1 MPYVPPNVKAMGK
14 TIPKAKMSG
23 LYSKSKIEDTTYA
36 MAIAPS
42 QTKSIGWRNFH
53 RSLLLSN
60 HLTPAFLAHID
71 AAYPYQLFS

>member
-1 MPYVPPNVKAMGK
+1 MLYVPPNVKAIEK
-14 TIPKAKMSG
+14 TTPKAKISG
-23 LYSKSKIEDTTYA
+23 LYSKSIIEDTTNA

-60 HLTPAFLAHID
+60 HLTSAFLAHID
-71 AAYPYQLFS
+71 TAYPC

>member
-1 MPYVPPNVKAMGK
+1 
-14 TIPKAKMSG
+14 
-23 LYSKSKIEDTTYA
+23 

-71 AAYPYQLFS
+71 ATYPYQLFS